1 MFLLRLDT
9 YRLPGTWELLLQG
22 PRGPDLTAYTKS
34 ELILT
39 DYQNWKKMN
48 VKDVNSLLCPGR
60 AIVQGHQPW
69 QPCPATGGKMKRR
82 GDLGTGNGAPELL
95 IAVIVRIGF

>member
-22 PRGPDLTAYTKS
+22 PREPDLAACTKS

-39 DYQNWKKMN
+39 DYQKWKKTN
-48 VKDVNSLLCPGR
+48 VKDVNGLLCPRR
-60 AIVQGHQPW
+60 AIMQGQQPW
-69 QPCPATGGKMKRR
+69 QPLPSHRWEDEEKGGF
-82 GDLGTGNGAPELL
+82 GNGE
-95 IAVIVRIGF
+95 RGS